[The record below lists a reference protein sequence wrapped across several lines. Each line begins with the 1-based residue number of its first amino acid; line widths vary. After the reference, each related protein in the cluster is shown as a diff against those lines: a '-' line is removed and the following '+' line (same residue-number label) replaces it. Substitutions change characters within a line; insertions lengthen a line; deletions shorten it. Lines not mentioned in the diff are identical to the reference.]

1 LVGVESV
8 FIAAALVGVLHMSA
22 PDHWA
27 TLAVL
32 GKSAKWTVSK
42 LISVTLTSALGH
54 VSLSVFLGLT
64 IVALASVFPT
74 FLTGYFTQAICF
86 IMVITGLYVAVNSLR
101 TKNSES
107 KSDRG
112 SSLAKS
118 TGYFAVLGAALSP
131 DLSILPICIVAAPLG
146 LITMVRTM
154 MIFAATPILTDLS
167 LVIAFSIL
175 FSRAV
180 EKLPSKYNDAL
191 VGFVVA
197 AVGVYVLILG

>member
-1 LVGVESV
+1 MVRAESL

-27 TLAVL
+27 TLVVL
-32 GKSAKWTVSK
+32 GKSASWTFRR
-42 LISVTLTSALGH
+42 LTSVTLVSALGH
-54 VSLSVFLGLT
+54 VSLSVLLGLT
-64 IVALASVFPT
+64 IVVLTSEFPA
-74 FLTGYFTQAICF
+74 FLTGYFTQAIGL
-86 IMVITGLYVAVNSLR
+86 IMVITGLYVTVNSLR
-101 TKNSES
+101 TKNGQSASRE
-107 KSDRG
+107 G
-112 SSLAKS
+112 SSLTRS

-131 DLSILPICIVAAPLG
+131 DLSILPILLVAAPLG
-146 LITMVRTM
+146 FITMVRTM
-154 MIFAATPILTDLS
+154 IVFAVSSILIDLL

-191 VGFVVA
+191 VGLVVA